1 MKKSN
6 FWIFIPLL
14 LLGFLGLAFS
24 TSFCFSDTFCLENGT
39 VGAVL
44 MIIGFGGFLL
54 SLALINKWNNDK

>member
-6 FWIFIPLL
+6 FWVFIPLL

-24 TSFCFSDTFCLENGT
+24 SSFCVTDNFCLENET
-39 VGAVL
+39 VGTIL

-54 SLALINKWNNDK
+54 SLALINKWIGGK